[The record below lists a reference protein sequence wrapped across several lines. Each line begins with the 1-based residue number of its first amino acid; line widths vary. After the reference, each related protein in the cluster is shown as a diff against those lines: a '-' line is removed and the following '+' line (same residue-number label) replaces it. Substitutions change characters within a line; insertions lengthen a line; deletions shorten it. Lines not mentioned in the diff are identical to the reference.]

1 MTRSTNY
8 EKSQRLNRAFDLLAN
23 GYTTPRA
30 AEELVGQFGISSRQA
45 SRYLLEAQQAGNPVP
60 IAEPTIPMT
69 IKIPQDIALKIRTYA
84 HTHNLTIGD
93 LITHSVLAYL
103 ASEGYHG

>member
-1 MTRSTNY
+1 MKAEY
-8 EKSQRLNRAFDLLAN
+8 YKIWLKSDATLSLTA
-23 GYTTPRA
+23 P
-30 AEELVGQFGISSRQA
+30 SRT
-45 SRYLLEAQQAGNPVP
+45 LPP

-103 ASEGYHG
+103 ASESYHG